1 MTDPGSDDEA
11 AITRVLLRYCRGADR
26 CDEELIRSAYHSDAV
41 DIHGSYKGSAV
52 EYAAWAVETSLVR
65 YDATQ
70 HLLGNVIIEFGPP
83 GTAFV
88 ESGFIGVHVPKGAVG
103 QRIEVLGGRYVDLF
117 EQRAGD
123 WRISHRTVAID
134 WSSVHESDGQFPAIA
149 SFVAGRRDRTDV
161 SYERD
166 RGKITQR

>member
-1 MTDPGSDDEA
+1 VTDPGPADEA

-26 CDEELIRSAYHSDAV
+26 CDEELIRSAYHPDAI
-41 DIHGSYKGSAV
+41 DIHGSYKGSAA
-52 EYAAWAVETSLVR
+52 EYAAWAVETSLAR

-70 HLLGNVIIEFGPP
+70 HLLGNVILEFGPP

-88 ESGFIGVHVPKGAVG
+88 ESAFIGVHVPKGAAG
-103 QRIEVLGGRYVDLF
+103 RRIELLGGRYVDLF
-117 EQRAGD
+117 ERRAGD
-123 WRISHRTVAID
+123 WRISRRTVVVD
-134 WSSVHESDGQFPAIA
+134 WSSVHESDGQFPAIG

-166 RGKITQR
+166 PGKTAQQ